1 VTPDPYRGRPD
12 SAPTP
17 DALGAYWAL
26 DPAGLLRR
34 MCSDPAGLS
43 SAEAARRLARHGPN
57 ELRKQSRLSRVR
69 VLWNQLRSPLLLLLV
84 FAAGASAL
92 TGAWVEAAIVMTI
105 LVASVV
111 IGYSREYRAE
121 LAADEL
127 RARVQVMATVFRDTR
142 P

>member
-1 VTPDPYRGRPD
+1 
-12 SAPTP
+12 
-17 DALGAYWAL
+17 
-26 DPAGLLRR
+26 

-43 SAEAARRLARHGPN
+43 SAEAARRLAQHGPN

-127 RARVQVMATVFRDTR
+127 RARVQVMGTVFRDTR